1 MTEREKLIEQLRDNV
16 PDEQGHTGM
25 HAIADSFDIGKL
37 ADYILQR
44 EQEAFKR
51 GRIAEAKTCE
61 EAKRHQATPQDSTAS
76 KEARD
81 HGRI

>member
-1 MTEREKLIEQLRDNV
+1 MSNPVQSELEKLANKLVLLSD
-16 PDEQGHTGM
+16 GGATG
-25 HAIADSFDIGKL
+25 ISFDLYDL

-76 KEARD
+76 KEEA
-81 HGRI
+81 